1 MNQYEAHNAALR
13 IDGYYTPPRD
23 PEKVEEAFV
32 AAKSDCLHHM
42 QSSVGH
48 VAQMT
53 TTQFLLNRRA
63 MTAAEIG
70 QAHVIALR
78 QAGADS
84 LLAEVARRGLLVELE
99 GAIGA
104 LYDHLERTGAL
115 DGESNLTPYLAYRLR
130 REEARLSDVA
140 AGRDGDG
147 GRFWQQKIDA
157 LESDGT
163 SDGAA
168 QARPAPPPPPAGAPR
183 VLVVITGNL
192 VDVVSDPVVDVK
204 KFDWYD
210 WAEGPTP
217 DKRLPDRFADL
228 AQPLGVP
235 LQGEE
240 SEEVSVRPR
249 EGA

>member
-1 MNQYEAHNAALR
+1 MPHQYPTQTEVLH
-13 IDGYYTPPRD
+13 TPAVRPIED
-23 PEKVEEAFV
+23 LE
-32 AAKSDCLHHM
+32 
-42 QSSVGH
+42 SS
-48 VAQMT
+48 A
-53 TTQFLLNRRA
+53 
-63 MTAAEIG
+63 
-70 QAHVIALR
+70 
-78 QAGADS
+78 
-84 LLAEVARRGLLVELE
+84 LLAEIARRGLLTQLS

-130 REEARLSDVA
+130 REEARLGDVA
-140 AGRDGDG
+140 AGPDC

-157 LESDGT
+157 LESNGT
-163 SDGAA
+163 SDGTA
-168 QARPAPPPPPAGAPR
+168 QARTAPAPSPAGAPR
-183 VLVVITGNL
+183 VLVVVTGHL
-192 VDVVSDPVVDVK
+192 VDVVCDPVVDVK

-210 WAEGPTP
+210 WAERPTP

-240 SEEVSVRPR
+240 SQEVTVRPR